1 MLKGVNMLPIPQ
13 KTVFLAFTLSC
24 LIALLTMTGYSVC
37 TAASDI
43 RFRGETFTN
52 PRQTMPMPESWIN
65 RPVEYE
71 NEMKGADLVLVMDQ
85 DIYFTFLPLIQ
96 KFGKDNKLKI
106 LVNEGT
112 CGIAA
117 GQLAEKKIDM
127 GGFCCPPGLE
137 DRLPGLKFHTI
148 GIVAKAFLVHP
159 DNPVANVSTDQL
171 RNIYR
176 GKIFR
181 WSEVNTQAGRPGP
194 DLAIKT
200 IGRLHCKKRPGH
212 WLQLLSHENKF
223 SQRLMEVGSIPDMIS
238 QVAASRDAIG
248 WEVLTMV
255 EKNKNMGKVKPIAID
270 GYQPYDSKALA
281 MLQYPFYRTYN
292 LTTWEGT
299 AAENKHARKL
309 VDFMI
314 REFDKLNPDKFGFV
328 SQARLKKAGW
338 IFTENELIGEPQTK

>member
-1 MLKGVNMLPIPQ
+1 MLAIPRKIVFFAVAGVIVL
-13 KTVFLAFTLSC
+13 LS
-24 LIALLTMTGYSVC
+24 MSGSSVR
-37 TAASDI
+37 ADSDI

-52 PRQTMPMPESWIN
+52 PSRTMPMPESWIK

-71 NEMKGADLVLVMDQ
+71 KEAAGADLVVVMDQ

-96 KFGKDNKLKI
+96 KFAKNHRLNIVIK
-106 LVNEGT
+106 EGT

-159 DNPVANVSTDQL
+159 DNPVDNVSTDQL

-176 GKIFR
+176 GKISR
-181 WSEVNTQAGRPGP
+181 WSELKPQTSGP
-194 DLAIKT
+194 DLTLKT

-212 WLQLLSHENKF
+212 WRQLLGHENKF
-223 SQRLMEVGSIPDMIS
+223 SQRLLEVGSIPDMIS

-255 EKNKNMGKVKPIAID
+255 EKNKTLGKVKPIAID
-270 GYQPYDSKALA
+270 GHRPNDSKALA
-281 MLQYPFYRTYN
+281 LLQYPFYRTYN
-292 LTTWEGT
+292 LTTWEGNAT
-299 AAENKHARKL
+299 GNKHAQKL
-309 VDFMI
+309 VEFMI
-314 REFDKLNPDKFGFV
+314 KEFDKLDPDKFGFV
-328 SQARLKKAGW
+328 SSIRLKKAGW
-338 IFTENELIGEPQTK
+338 LFNENELVGEPQTK